1 MKRGS
6 NGIER
11 EVDKLGRVVLPMDF
25 RKKLGIER
33 SSKVLITMNEDTVL
47 IKASER
53 LCAMCKKQVEINS
66 DLGLCPSCI
75 EKVKSYDV

>member
-11 EVDKLGRVVLPMDF
+11 EVDKLGRVVLPMVF

-53 LCAMCKKQVEINS
+53 LCAMCKKQVELNS